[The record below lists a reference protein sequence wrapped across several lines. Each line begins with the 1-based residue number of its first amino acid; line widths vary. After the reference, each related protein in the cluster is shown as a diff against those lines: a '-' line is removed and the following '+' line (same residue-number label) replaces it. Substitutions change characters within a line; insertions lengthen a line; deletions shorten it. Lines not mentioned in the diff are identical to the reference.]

1 MTKTKTEL
9 YAQVSGLEM
18 FAERVGLSVERLLS
32 FSQALDHDLIKY
44 YQRDLDTLT
53 EEEIELAQLACTA
66 IEGLWKDTA
75 GHSVFTV
82 AA

>member
-1 MTKTKTEL
+1 M
-9 YAQVSGLEM
+9 
-18 FAERVGLSVERLLS
+18 ERLLS
-32 FSQALDHDLIKY
+32 FSQALDHDLIRC

-53 EEEIELAQLACTA
+53 EEEMELAQLACSA

-75 GHSVFTV
+75 DHSVFTV